1 MRKIIL
7 LFLLVFPITLFAQEN
22 AGIVFETG
30 TWSEI
35 TAKAKAAGKPIFI
48 DCYTSWCGPCKTL
61 AKDIFTKK
69 EVGDYFNTNFINCK
83 FDMEKGEGI
92 ELRRKFSVS
101 VYPTLIFVDANE
113 NIIFKAVGGSKDAV
127 AFLAK
132 MKKGV
137 EDRALYKFKMRYDQG
152 DRSDELIFGYL
163 KTLEDMYMQKDAEVI
178 VLDYFKDQND
188 YIKLNDKKYFT
199 LFMAFITD
207 IDSDI
212 FKYVH
217 KNREQLAALHGKRA
231 LDNKMYQ
238 MWLKPAVDFCKKGTD
253 GQYVFDKKGYNKYI
267 ARLKKEK
274 IDYLPLLIDNAEIS
288 NSGRLGD
295 WEKYITLVE
304 KRFNNPDGTAINAT
318 TMVEYGRN
326 IVNKCNDPMLRKRVL
341 PLFETTLAKLLKK
354 PDNDSSSGSF
364 FAKAFE
370 NRTNITT
377 LKQIIEELKK

>member
-1 MRKIIL
+1 MKKIIL

-163 KTLEDMYMQKDAEVI
+163 KTLEEMYLQKEAEAI
-178 VLDYFKDQND
+178 VLDYFKDKND
-188 YIKLNDKKYFT
+188 FVKLNDQKYFI
-199 LFMAFITD
+199 LFTVFVTD
-207 IDSDI
+207 INSEV

-217 KNREQLAALHGKRA
+217 ENRVQLAALHGKKT
-231 LDNKMYQ
+231 LDNKLYQ
-238 MWLKPAVDFCKKGTD
+238 LWLKPAVSFVKKGDD
-253 GQYVFDKKGYNKYI
+253 GNYTLDKKGYNKYI

-274 IDYLPLLIDNAEIS
+274 VDYLPLLIENAEIS
-288 NSGRLGD
+288 NAGKLGE
-295 WEKYITLVE
+295 WEKYITMVE
-304 KRFNNPDGTAINAT
+304 KRFNDTEGGGVNVT
-318 TMVEYGRN
+318 TMVEYGRT
-326 IVNKCNDPMLRKRVL
+326 IANKCSDPVLKKRVL
-341 PLFETTLAKLLKK
+341 PLFETTLEKLMTDKSA
-354 PDNDSSSGSF
+354 NTSGSF
-364 FAKAFE
+364 AAMYAKK
-370 NRTNITT
+370 TNEST